1 MKKFL
6 INVNGTSYNVDVEE
20 IREGVTSAPS
30 APSAAP
36 AMAAAHKAAAPAAAA
51 VAAPA
56 PKAAAAVSEGSTKVV
71 SPMPGTIMGI
81 NVKPGDTVKKGTVL
95 LILEA
100 MKMQNEIMA
109 AGDGT
114 VTSVLV
120 VNGEVAS
127 TGQLLVVIN

>member
-36 AMAAAHKAAAPAAAA
+36 AMAAAPKAAAPAAAS
-51 VAAPA
+51 APA
-56 PKAAAAVSEGSTKVV
+56 PKAAATVSEGSTKVV

>member
-20 IREGVTSAPS
+20 IKDGITMAPS
-30 APSAAP
+30 APSTAP
-36 AMAAAHKAAAPAAAA
+36 VMAAAPSAASAAAPKASA
-51 VAAPA
+51 VIP
-56 PKAAAAVSEGSTKVV
+56 EGGTKVT
-71 SPMPGTIMGI
+71 SPMPGTISGI

-109 AGDGT
+109 AGEGT
-114 VTSVLV
+114 VTAVLV
-120 VNGEVAS
+120 VNGDVAS
-127 TGQLLVVIN
+127 TGQVLVVLN

>member
-20 IREGVTSAPS
+20 IKDGVTMAPS
-30 APSAAP
+30 EPSAAP
-36 AMAAAHKAAAPAAAA
+36 AMAAAPSAASAAAPAA
-51 VAAPA
+51 
-56 PKAAAAVSEGSTKVV
+56 PKAAAVVPEGGTKVT
-71 SPMPGTIMGI
+71 SPMPGTISGI

-114 VTSVLV
+114 VTAVLV
-120 VNGEVAS
+120 TNGEVAS
-127 TGQLLVVIN
+127 TGQVLVILN

>member
-20 IREGVTSAPS
+20 IKDGVTLAPA

-36 AMAAAHKAAAPAAAA
+36 AMAAAPSAAPAA
-51 VAAPA
+51 V
-56 PKAAAAVSEGSTKVV
+56 PKAAAVVPEGGTKVT
-71 SPMPGTIMGI
+71 SPMPGTISGI

-114 VTSVLV
+114 VTAVLV
-120 VNGEVAS
+120 VNGDVAS
-127 TGQLLVVIN
+127 TGQVLVVLN

>member
-20 IREGVTSAPS
+20 IKDGVTMAPPAPS
-30 APSAAP
+30 TAPVMAAAPSAA
-36 AMAAAHKAAAPAAAA
+36 A
-51 VAAPA
+51 A
-56 PKAAAAVSEGSTKVV
+56 PKAATVVPEGGTKVT
-71 SPMPGTIMGI
+71 SPMPGTISGI

-114 VTSVLV
+114 VAAVLV
-120 VNGEVAS
+120 VNGDVAS
-127 TGQLLVVIN
+127 TGQVLVILN

>member
-20 IREGVTSAPS
+20 IKDGVTMAPS

-36 AMAAAHKAAAPAAAA
+36 AMAAAPSAAPSAASAAAPAA
-51 VAAPA
+51 
-56 PKAAAAVSEGSTKVV
+56 PKAAAVVPEGGTKVT
-71 SPMPGTIMGI
+71 SPMPGTISGI

-114 VTSVLV
+114 VTAVLV
-120 VNGEVAS
+120 TNGEVAS
-127 TGQLLVVIN
+127 TGQVLVILN